1 MVRRLLFVA
10 TAVCFLAVTVRADAP
25 LTNKDVISLTSLG
38 IGETAVIAKI
48 RQAPVAAF
56 ALDVAD
62 LTALKKAGVSGSVIT
77 AMLDRSAADSAPN
90 SASSPSRSGREPE
103 YVGNFCLRNPATG
116 ELTPLERQAGTNEMS
131 VTAMGFGGGESYIRV
146 NGERSTLRLQE
157 GSEAEFL
164 VLAES
169 QNADPQQFAQLFAL
183 DVIDGERR
191 LPVMQVASMGLGARS
206 VVNNNQMALVAT
218 KFGKSSF
225 LMRPIEP
232 LGPGEYAFVGPVT
245 GVGFCFGVD
254 EHAGTGRSRFERT
267 VALQQRE
274 SVALDISD
282 RGMTVHS
289 VEVIHWPGEG
299 AKPRLVAGSL
309 SRMKN
314 AIRRDDDGEERG
326 EVVVLFKQS
335 NRSGRDYKCAYEVLL
350 LDDAGAELGSGKRT
364 VGIEDGEIGDTARVG
379 VRVALTDL
387 PRVAKLRIRAVPQ
400 PDL

>member
-1 MVRRLLFVA
+1 MVRRLVFVA
-10 TAVCFLAVTVRADAP
+10 TALCLIGLTVRAGAP
-25 LTNKDVISLTSLG
+25 LTNKDVISLTALG

-48 RQAPVAAF
+48 RQAPTVAF

-62 LTALKKAGVSGSVIT
+62 LTALKKAGVSGSVIA
-77 AMLDRSAADSAPN
+77 AMLDRGAADSAPN
-90 SASSPSRSGREPE
+90 GASSSTRSGREPE
-103 YVGNFCLRNPATG
+103 YVGNFCLRNAATG
-116 ELTPLERQAGTNEMS
+116 ELTPLERQTGTTEMS

-146 NGERSTLRLQE
+146 NGERSALRLQE

-183 DVIDGERR
+183 DVVDGERR
-191 LPVMQVASMGLGARS
+191 LPMVRVASMGLGARS
-206 VVNNNQMALVAT
+206 VTNNNQMPFIAT

-225 LMRPIEP
+225 LMKTIEP

-254 EHAGTGRSRFERT
+254 SHSGTGRSRFERT
-267 VALQQRE
+267 LALKQGE
-274 SVALDISD
+274 SLPLDISD

-289 VEVIHWPGEG
+289 VEVVHWPGEG
-299 AKPRLVAGSL
+299 AKRRLVSGSL

-314 AIRRDDDGEERG
+314 VISRDDDGEERG

-335 NRSGRDYKCAYEVLL
+335 NRSGRDYKCAFEVFL
-350 LDDAGAELGSGKRT
+350 LDEAGGELGSGKRS

-379 VRVALTDL
+379 VRVALADL
-387 PRVAKLRIRAVPQ
+387 PRVTTMRIRAVPQ